1 VPPPT
6 APEPAPAS
14 PGRDGTGSHR
24 LLLGAA
30 LTLVVLGQVMVLS
43 ASAVGEIARGNS
55 PYALAAEQAR
65 FAVLGV
71 AVMLAASRVPLRVH
85 RRAAAPLLLGALALQ
100 LLVFTPLGLSQGER
114 RSWVALGPV
123 AGQPAEL
130 LKVGL
135 VLWLARVLAERQDGI
150 HDWRT
155 AALPAVPGAVVVVA
169 ATLAGHDVGTS
180 LVLAALVATALFVAG
195 APLRLFA
202 VGGAGVVLA
211 FLAVA
216 ASAPRRVQRIS
227 DWLGGDCD
235 PLGSCYQTTQ
245 GVRALASGGWL
256 GVGLGQSRQKW
267 SYLPEAHN
275 DFIFAIVGEELGL
288 AGTLLVLALLGA
300 LALAMIRVIGRH
312 PDPFARIATGGVLG
326 WVVSQALVNI
336 GTVIGLAPVI
346 GVPLPLVSA
355 GGSALVAT
363 MLALGVVLACARG
376 AAPGPGAGAAVS
388 RPRPPPGPRTPAGA
402 PAPPSTTSP
411 PAACRRPAP
420 PSPTRPPRRPPR
432 GTAGNPC

>member
-1 VPPPT
+1 M
-6 APEPAPAS
+6 
-14 PGRDGTGSHR
+14 
-24 LLLGAA
+24 
-30 LTLVVLGQVMVLS
+30 TLVVFGQVMVLS
-43 ASAVGEIARGNS
+43 ASAVDSIARGSS
-55 PYALAAEQAR
+55 PYALAAEQLR

-71 AVMLAASRVPLRVH
+71 VVMLVAARVPLRVY
-85 RRAAAPLLLGALALQ
+85 RRAAAPLLLGALVLQ

-123 AGQPAEL
+123 VGQPAEVVKL
-130 LKVGL
+130 GL
-135 VLWLARVLAERQDGI
+135 VLWLARVLAARQEGV

-155 AALPAVPGAVVVVA
+155 AAFPAVPGAVVAIV

-180 LVLAALVATALFVAG
+180 LVMATLVAGALFVAG

-202 VGGAGVVLA
+202 VAGAAAALA
-211 FLAVA
+211 FVAIA

-245 GVRALASGGWL
+245 GLRALASGGWL
-256 GVGLGQSRQKW
+256 GTGLGQSRQKW

-275 DFIFAIVGEELGL
+275 DFIFAIIGEELGL
-288 AGTLLVLALLGA
+288 AGTLLVLGLLGV
-300 LALAMIRVIGRH
+300 LALGMLRVIGRH
-312 PDPFARIATGGVLG
+312 PDPFARIVVGGVLG
-326 WVVSQALVNI
+326 WVVSQALINI

-363 MLALGVVLACARG
+363 MLALGVVLACARTE
-376 AAPGPGAGAAVS
+376 PGAPDALAARPGALRRSLAVLG
-388 RPRPPPGPRTPAGA
+388 RPRTAGRRRAARAARASRAAGVRA
-402 PAPPSTTSP
+402 PAEQGRSSHWR
-411 PAACRRPAP
+411 CVNE
-420 PSPTRPPRRPPR
+420 S
-432 GTAGNPC
+432 

>member
-6 APEPAPAS
+6 APEPALAPPRPDGAAS
-14 PGRDGTGSHR
+14 HQ

-43 ASAVGEIARGNS
+43 ASAVSEIARGNS

-71 AVMLAASRVPLRVH
+71 VVMLLASRVPLRVY
-85 RRAAAPLLLGALALQ
+85 RRVAGPLLLGALLLQ
-100 LLVFTPLGLSQGER
+100 LLVFTPLGVGQGER

-123 AGQPAEL
+123 VGQPAEV
-130 LKVGL
+130 LKLGL
-135 VLWLARVLAERQDGI
+135 VLWLARVLADRQDTI
-150 HDWRT
+150 HDWRS
-155 AALPAVPGAVVVVA
+155 AAVPAVPGAVVVVVS
-169 ATLAGHDVGTS
+169 TLAGHDVGTS
-180 LVLAALVATALFVAG
+180 LVMATLVATALFVAG

-202 VGGAGVVLA
+202 VGGTAVALA
-211 FLAVA
+211 FVAVA

-245 GVRALASGGWL
+245 GMRALASGGWF

-275 DFIFAIVGEELGL
+275 DFIFAIIGEELGL
-288 AGTLLVLALLGA
+288 AGTLLVLALLGVLA
-300 LALAMIRVIGRH
+300 LALIRVVGRH
-312 PDPFARIATGGVLG
+312 RDPFARIVTGGVLG
-326 WVVSQALVNI
+326 WVVSQALVNV

-363 MLALGVVLACARG
+363 MLALGVVLACARTEPG
-376 AAPGPGAGAAVS
+376 VPEALAARPGAVRRSLAVLGLVGPA
-388 RPRPPPGPRTPAGA
+388 RPRRE
-402 PAPPSTTSP
+402 
-411 PAACRRPAP
+411 R
-420 PSPTRPPRRPPR
+420 
-432 GTAGNPC
+432 

>member
-1 VPPPT
+1 RPAGAGGSPPRPDG
-6 APEPAPAS
+6 AAS
-14 PGRDGTGSHR
+14 HQ

-43 ASAVGEIARGNS
+43 ASAVSEIARGNS

-71 AVMLAASRVPLRVH
+71 VVMLLASRVPLRVY
-85 RRAAAPLLLGALALQ
+85 RRVAGPLLLGALLLQ
-100 LLVFTPLGLSQGER
+100 VLVFTPLGVGQGER

-123 AGQPAEL
+123 VGQPAEV
-130 LKVGL
+130 LKLGL
-135 VLWLARVLAERQDGI
+135 VLWLARVLADRQDTI
-150 HDWRT
+150 HDWRS
-155 AALPAVPGAVVVVA
+155 AAVPAVPGAVVVVVS
-169 ATLAGHDVGTS
+169 TLAGHDVGTS
-180 LVLAALVATALFVAG
+180 LVMATLVATALFVAG

-202 VGGAGVVLA
+202 VGGTAVALA
-211 FLAVA
+211 FVAVA

-245 GVRALASGGWL
+245 GVRALASGGWF

-275 DFIFAIVGEELGL
+275 DFIFAIIGEELGL
-288 AGTLLVLALLGA
+288 AGTLLVLALLGVLA
-300 LALAMIRVIGRH
+300 LALIRVVGRH
-312 PDPFARIATGGVLG
+312 RDPFARIVTGGVLG
-326 WVVSQALVNI
+326 WVVSQALVNV

-363 MLALGVVLACARG
+363 MLALGVVLACARTEPG
-376 AAPGPGAGAAVS
+376 VPEALAARPGAVRRSLAVLGLGGPA
-388 RPRPPPGPRTPAGA
+388 RPRWER
-402 PAPPSTTSP
+402 
-411 PAACRRPAP
+411 
-420 PSPTRPPRRPPR
+420 
-432 GTAGNPC
+432 